1 MTNEET
7 IHQALNG
14 FQIETPS
21 WGYADTGT
29 RFGKFM
35 QDGAAITIEDKLADA
50 GQVHHVTGCCP
61 QVAVHVLWDFN
72 AETTP
77 ETVGDLATKHG
88 VKIGSINP
96 NLFQNQSYK
105 LGSLTNPD
113 LHIRDQA
120 IAHCVDSIQLG
131 QKLESRAVT
140 LWLADGTNYPGQDNI
155 RTRKEWLEGA
165 LAEIHQK
172 LRPDQVL
179 LIEYK
184 PFEPAFYHTDIADWG
199 MALHYARH
207 AGDKAKVLVDTGHH
221 YASQN
226 IEQIVAWLL
235 DERMLGGFH
244 FNDRRYADDATV

>member
-165 LAEIHQK
+165 LA
-172 LRPDQVL
+172 
-179 LIEYK
+179 
-184 PFEPAFYHTDIADWG
+184 
-199 MALHYARH
+199 
-207 AGDKAKVLVDTGHH
+207 
-221 YASQN
+221 
-226 IEQIVAWLL
+226 
-235 DERMLGGFH
+235 
-244 FNDRRYADDATV
+244 